1 MGRIGLKLL
10 TDSIRRA
17 TLALM
22 ARMSQK
28 GLQST
33 SERRLL
39 ASFHSA
45 ALHIPA
51 YQVLLKEH
59 GTTPSQIR
67 SVTDFVAHCPLLKKD
82 NTFARFPLD
91 QLCMPG
97 TLRNLANIVTSS
109 GQGGRF
115 AFGFNDRRQAKRAIN
130 LIDLGLE
137 YAFQVSSKRTLLI
150 NCLPMGVGFSSNLV
164 TIAETSVREDMVV
177 AVATQLGPNY
187 EQIILLGDPLFL
199 KRLTEFAEE
208 KKVDWSPFR
217 IHVIIGEEPFTES
230 YRNYLAQH
238 FGINPDD
245 PTHGMIGSSMGVGE
259 LGMNLC
265 YETRQTVVLRR
276 LAYSDPVFCRALF
289 GKQASPDRLPVLFA
303 YNPLRTYMEILPTC
317 DDTDYGELT
326 ISMIEPDI
334 PVPFMRYQPG
344 DRARLIS
351 TDDVARSC
359 AQIGHPGVGKL
370 PLPLIA
376 VQGRTTDQLPDKT
389 HLNQYK
395 EALYQ
400 NTQAARLLTGVFRLE
415 AEVEGI
421 RVHVQLRRGI
431 AVTPALNAQIG
442 KVFSATL
449 HPGSRVIVWE
459 YMLFPYGM
467 TLDYERKFLYYAPR
481 DARVLPNAQP

>member
-1 MGRIGLKLL
+1 MP
-10 TDSIRRA
+10 
-17 TLALM
+17 
-22 ARMSQK
+22 QK
-28 GLQST
+28 GLQSI
-33 SERRLL
+33 SEQRVL
-39 ASFHSA
+39 ASFQRA

-59 GTTPSQIR
+59 GTAPSQIR
-67 SVTDFVAHCPLLKKD
+67 SIADFFAHCPILKKD

-97 TLRNLANIVTSS
+97 TLHHLASIVTSS

-115 AFGFNDRRQAKRAIN
+115 AFGFNDRRQTKRIVD

-137 YAFQVSSKRTLLI
+137 YAFQVSHKRTLLI
-150 NCLPMGVGFSSNLV
+150 NCLPMGVGFSSNTV

-208 KKVDWSPFR
+208 KKINWSSLR
-217 IHVIIGEEPFTES
+217 IHVVIGEEPFAES

-265 YETRQTVVLRR
+265 YETRQTISLRR
-276 LAYSDPVFCRALF
+276 LAYRDPDFRHALF
-289 GKQASPDRLPVLFA
+289 GKQVSSDQLPMLFA
-303 YNPLRTYMEILPTC
+303 YNPLRTYMEVLPTGK
-317 DDTDYGELT
+317 DTDYGALT

-334 PVPFMRYQPG
+334 PVPLLRYQPG
-344 DRARLIS
+344 DMARLIT
-351 TDDVARSC
+351 TDDVARAC
-359 AQIGHPGVGKL
+359 NQINHPGVGKL

-376 VQGRTTDQLPDKT
+376 VQGRSTDRLPDGT

-395 EALYQ
+395 EILYQ
-400 NTQAARLLTGVFRLE
+400 NVQIVRLLTGVFRLE
-415 AEVEGI
+415 PIAEGMSM
-421 RVHVQLRRGI
+421 HLQLRRGI
-431 AVTPALNAQIG
+431 AATPELNNQIEQA
-442 KVFSATL
+442 FSAIT
-449 HPGSRVIVWE
+449 GSAPRIILWE
-459 YMLFPYGM
+459 YSLFPYGM
-467 TLDYERKFLYYAPR
+467 TLDYERKFVYYDTR
-481 DARVLPNAQP
+481 SG